1 MTMPLYFFDIHIG
14 DGRRDKDYHGTD
26 LPNAEAA
33 RAEASRVARELRE
46 GWQHEPPELLNSMA
60 VEVVDGNGQSVLT
73 TPFPR

>member
-1 MTMPLYFFDIHIG
+1 MAMPLYFFDIHNH

-26 LPNAEAA
+26 LPDAEAA

-46 GWQHEPPELLNSMA
+46 DWQHEPPEWLNGMT
-60 VEVVDGNGQSVLT
+60 VEVVDEKGQSVLT